1 MTERPTRA
9 SERAGRR
16 GRGAHPRAR
25 VLHLQLEGLAPV
37 EATDGDSGLSL
48 ARARKF
54 DLIILD
60 LMLPGLDG
68 VTICR
73 AIRRESA
80 NAETPILMLTARR
93 EESDKVLGL
102 DSGADDYLTKPF
114 GIRELLARIRAL
126 LRRGHTSTGGAATGT
141 AAAPITYK
149 HIEIDPARRRVL
161 VGTRDVEL
169 TFNEFELLYVLVSS
183 PGIVFSREALLSKV
197 WKDQTFVT
205 VRSVDT
211 LVKRVRK
218 KIEADPGAARSDSHR
233 VGRRLQSR
241 RCLVLKLRWY
251 RSLYWR
257 IALGLIAFLAL
268 MLAAEG
274 GIFLWMTDRIAGS
287 MPARSPRRL
296 AELVA
301 SDLGDRAHRQ
311 QQHSTS
317 RRTCA
322 SNSEK
327 SCRPSS
333 SSCETA
339 RYSPIMTMCR
349 LGCSRRYVPS
359 SSSCNRS
366 VRAGSAGAE
375 G

>member
-1 MTERPTRA
+1 MMATLGSTIDSGESKDSPLRNHEASRAPYPMTSAQPERP
-9 SERAGRR
+9 SVLVVEDE
-16 GRGAHPRAR
+16 AR
-25 VLHLQLEGLAPV
+25 IRELVSLHLQLEGLAPT

-48 ARARKF
+48 ARSRKF

-68 VTICR
+68 VTVCR

-126 LRRGHTSTGGAATGT
+126 LRRGHAVAARPTPGVGA
-141 AAAPITYK
+141 PPVTYK

-161 VGTRDVEL
+161 VGTREVEL

-183 PGIVFSREALLSKV
+183 PGIVFSREALLSRV

-218 KIEADPGAARSDSHR
+218 KIERDPAQPEVVLTVWGAGYKAAD
-233 VGRRLQSR
+233 V
-241 RCLVLKLRWY
+241 
-251 RSLYWR
+251 
-257 IALGLIAFLAL
+257 
-268 MLAAEG
+268 
-274 GIFLWMTDRIAGS
+274 
-287 MPARSPRRL
+287 
-296 AELVA
+296 
-301 SDLGDRAHRQ
+301 
-311 QQHSTS
+311 
-317 RRTCA
+317 
-322 SNSEK
+322 
-327 SCRPSS
+327 
-333 SSCETA
+333 
-339 RYSPIMTMCR
+339 
-349 LGCSRRYVPS
+349 
-359 SSSCNRS
+359 
-366 VRAGSAGAE
+366 
-375 G
+375 